1 MQFALNPEIEGLSQ
15 FYSNFLYDTIIVL
28 IIGFIE
34 VALRSGRLILDL
46 RRWSCN
52 LIMAIAVF
60 FSTPIFRKLRVATS
74 MAAIVSPMEQ

>member
-34 VALRSGRLILDL
+34 VALRSGRL
-46 RRWSCN
+46 N
-52 LIMAIAVF
+52 LVSGCIAVIGMTAKWLI
-60 FSTPIFRKLRVATS
+60 SK
-74 MAAIVSPMEQ
+74 